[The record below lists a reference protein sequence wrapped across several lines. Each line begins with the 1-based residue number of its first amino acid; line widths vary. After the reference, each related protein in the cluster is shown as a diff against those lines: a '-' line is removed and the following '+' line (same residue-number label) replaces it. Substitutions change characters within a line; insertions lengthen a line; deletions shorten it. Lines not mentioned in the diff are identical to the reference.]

1 MWRDNGIYW
10 EITAVFLTDKSTKKH
25 PRSHYQ
31 AILSLFHHEILCFG
45 LSVFFEM
52 DLLDIGGKEE
62 TVFVLE
68 LDALVKNTDTSLVS
82 WQNCMLVYYFF

>member
-1 MWRDNGIYW
+1 
-10 EITAVFLTDKSTKKH
+10 
-25 PRSHYQ
+25 
-31 AILSLFHHEILCFG
+31 
-45 LSVFFEM
+45 M